1 MISVR
6 AVWWQRQSGLSHQSL
21 LIRTRVEAFYLCE
34 RALLLL
40 FTPQGG
46 KGRET
51 LHRGGCNRKNHYP
64 ANKGAYIHFYRPL
77 LLLFSSVS
85 AMFLCHIGEEVEE
98 E

>member
-1 MISVR
+1 V
-6 AVWWQRQSGLSHQSL
+6 VK
-21 LIRTRVEAFYLCE
+21 
-34 RALLLL
+34 
-40 FTPQGG
+40 GG
-46 KGRET
+46 KHFT
-51 LHRGGCNRKNHYP
+51 VVGCNRKNHYP